1 MLRYIG
7 KLATEKRYKLKKRL
21 KWISA
26 ALTALLG
33 IFVILFVVRSE
44 SESIIEKPIVIEQ
57 DSIVPLTLLY
67 DIEIDSFEVIES
79 KIKKN
84 EFLANI
90 LLPHSIDY
98 VTIDRLAK
106 KSKSIFDVRKIAVG
120 KKYTLLLSKDSSNRA
135 QYFIYQINAIDYIV
149 YDFTDSIDIQRKQ
162 KPVETQIK
170 TASGAINSS
179 LYQTLQEAD
188 ANPYLAVKLADIFA
202 WSIDFYR
209 IQKGDEFKVIFEEK
223 FVDGESIGV
232 GKIEA
237 AEFKHFDRSFF
248 AFGFDVDEKREYYDE
263 EANSLRKAFLKSP
276 LKFSRLSSRFTMRRF
291 HPVQKRWKAHLGTDY
306 AASRGT
312 PIMATSD
319 GVVIKAAYGRG
330 NGNYV
335 KLRHNS
341 VYETQ
346 YLHMSKRNVK
356 VGKQVRQGD
365 VIGYVGSTGLATG
378 PHVCYR
384 FWKNGIQVDHL
395 REDFP
400 SAEPISPKIKA
411 AFILKR
417 DSLQVDLK
425 AIEIDN

>member
-1 MLRYIG
+1 MWHIG

-33 IFVILFVVRSE
+33 IFVILFVVRYKG
-44 SESIIEKPIVIEQ
+44 ESIIEKPIVIEQ

-67 DIEIDSFEVIES
+67 GIEIDSFEVIES

-135 QYFIYQINAIDYIV
+135 QYFIYQINAIDYII

-209 IQKGDEFKVIFEEK
+209 IQKGDEFKVIFEER

-232 GKIEA
+232 G
-237 AEFKHFDRSFF
+237 
-248 AFGFDVDEKREYYDE
+248 
-263 EANSLRKAFLKSP
+263 
-276 LKFSRLSSRFTMRRF
+276 
-291 HPVQKRWKAHLGTDY
+291 
-306 AASRGT
+306 
-312 PIMATSD
+312 
-319 GVVIKAAYGRG
+319 
-330 NGNYV
+330 
-335 KLRHNS
+335 
-341 VYETQ
+341 
-346 YLHMSKRNVK
+346 
-356 VGKQVRQGD
+356 
-365 VIGYVGSTGLATG
+365 
-378 PHVCYR
+378 
-384 FWKNGIQVDHL
+384 
-395 REDFP
+395 
-400 SAEPISPKIKA
+400 
-411 AFILKR
+411 
-417 DSLQVDLK
+417 
-425 AIEIDN
+425 